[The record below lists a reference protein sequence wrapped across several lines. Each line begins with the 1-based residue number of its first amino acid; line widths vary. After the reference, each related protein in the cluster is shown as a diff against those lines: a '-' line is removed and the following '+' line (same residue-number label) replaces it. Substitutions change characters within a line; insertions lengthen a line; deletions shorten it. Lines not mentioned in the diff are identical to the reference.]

1 MSYTLI
7 KKTMKKTITVLI
19 MLLVVLLLAAVSCSQ
34 PKIDS
39 GGVPPDGAMKG
50 KLAMVDGSFRVN
62 QVPSGGSFLL
72 IWPDDY
78 TRQDKGGEILI
89 IGPDGNTV
97 ATVGDIV
104 IIRGNLASAALA
116 EKRVG
121 PLLPEVAKG
130 PYWRV
135 EKVVSSLPESGSLTQ
150 ERINEIAEEY
160 RYFQQMFDWTVYAE
174 EHGITM
180 KEAVGRF
187 SLVDD
192 AGLLGSVL
200 EELEKETFAGL
211 WLEGSQ
217 VIVAFTEDGEEIVK
231 DYLVE
236 DSPLARRITLRT
248 FEVTLDELK
257 SAQQETSQL
266 LQSHG
271 LATSSHI
278 DVVKNVVVL
287 WITDRELFE
296 KALQEAGEE
305 LPEYV
310 VPSNV
315 YEPADEPPYGI
326 SPDPSVRFPQ
336 LKTRSGSFMEALLVG
351 ELKLVDGYL
360 KVGEELIIWQPD
372 YFVHN
377 NDGTIEIWDRDGVV
391 VGRVGEEIY
400 MGGGEIKQPPEDKF
414 LKESLADDIAGPFWI
429 QGAETR
435 LNSSRE

>member
-1 MSYTLI
+1 
-7 KKTMKKTITVLI
+7 MKKISTILI
-19 MLLVVLLLAAVSCSQ
+19 MILVMLLLVSVSCGQ
-34 PKIDS
+34 PKSDL
-39 GGVPPDGAMKG
+39 GGVPPETAVKG
-50 KLAMVDGSFRVN
+50 KLALVDGSFRVN
-62 QVPSGGSFLL
+62 QVPAGDSFLL

-78 TRQDKGGEILI
+78 TRQDKGGDILI
-89 IGPDGNTV
+89 IGPDDETV
-97 ATVGDIV
+97 ARVGDIV
-104 IIRGNLASAALA
+104 IIRGNLASATLA

-121 PLLPEVAKG
+121 PMLPEVARG

-135 EKVVSSLPESGSLTQ
+135 EKVLSSLPETGNLTQ

-160 RYFQQMFDWTVYAE
+160 RYFQQMFDWTVCAE
-174 EHGITM
+174 EHGITV
-180 KEAVGRF
+180 KEAIGRF

-217 VIVAFTEDGEEIVK
+217 VIVAFTEDGEETVK

-236 DSPLARRITLRT
+236 DSPLARRIMLRT

-257 SAQQETSQL
+257 LAQQEVSQL
-266 LQSHG
+266 LQNHG

-296 KALQEAGEE
+296 KALLEAGAE

-310 VPSNV
+310 VPSIV
-315 YEPADEPPYGI
+315 YEPADEPPSGI
-326 SPDPSVRFPQ
+326 NPDPSVHFPQ

-360 KVGEELIIWQPD
+360 RVGEELIIWQPD

-377 NDGTIEIWDRDGVV
+377 NNGTIEIWDRDGVV

-400 MGGGEIKQPPEDKF
+400 MGGGEIEQPPEDKF
-414 LKESLADDIAGPFWI
+414 LKEPLPDNIDGPFWI

-435 LNSSRE
+435 LNSDRE

>member
-1 MSYTLI
+1 
-7 KKTMKKTITVLI
+7 MKKISTILI
-19 MLLVVLLLAAVSCSQ
+19 ALLVMLLLVSISCGQ
-34 PKIDS
+34 PKSEPD
-39 GGVPPDGAMKG
+39 GVPPETAVKG
-50 KLAMVDGSFRVN
+50 KLALVDGSFRVN
-62 QVPSGGSFLL
+62 QVPAGDSFLL

-78 TRQDKGGEILI
+78 TRQDKDGKILI
-89 IGPDGNTV
+89 IGPDGDTV
-97 ATVGDIV
+97 ARVGDIV

-135 EKVVSSLPESGSLTQ
+135 EKVLSSLLEPGPLTQ

-160 RYFQQMFDWTVYAE
+160 RYFQQMFDWTMYAE
-174 EHGITM
+174 EHEITM
-180 KEAVGRF
+180 KEAIGRF
-187 SLVDD
+187 SLLDD

-217 VIVAFTEDGEEIVK
+217 VIVAFTEDGEETVK

-236 DSPLARRITLRT
+236 DSPLARRIMLRT

-257 SAQQETSQL
+257 SAQQEASQL

-278 DVVKNVVVL
+278 DVMKNVVVL
-287 WITDRELFE
+287 WITDGELFE

-305 LPEYV
+305 LPDYV
-310 VPSNV
+310 VPSIV
-315 YEPADEPPYGI
+315 YEPADEPPSGI
-326 SPDPSVRFPQ
+326 NPDPSVHFPQ
-336 LKTRSGSFMEALLVG
+336 LKTRSGSFMLALMVG

-360 KVGEELIIWQPD
+360 RVGEELIIWQPD

-377 NDGTIEIWDRDGVV
+377 NNGIIEIWDRDGVV

-414 LKESLADDIAGPFWI
+414 LKEPLPDDIDGPFWI

-435 LNSSRE
+435 LDSNRE